1 MAVPRFWREIPN
13 RYNLVGARCG
23 NCNKVLFPPRYIC
36 PYCRR
41 MGKLEPYRLKRWGKV
56 LSYTVVH
63 AAANGFRDQAPYV
76 LAIIE
81 LEDGPRLTAQVTDCN
96 TDEIK
101 IGDEVEIVF
110 RRMGEDGQ
118 DGVIYYGFKAKI
130 VQPKV
135 LDKSSP

>member
-13 RYNLVGARCG
+13 RYNLVGMRCG

-41 MGKLEPYRLKRWGKV
+41 MGKLEPYRLKRRGKV
-56 LSYTVVH
+56 LTYTVVH
-63 AAANGFRDQAPYV
+63 VAANGFEDQVPYV
-76 LAIIE
+76 LAIVE
-81 LEDGPRLTAQVTDCN
+81 LDDGPRLTAQVTDCN

-110 RRMGEDGQ
+110 RRMGEEGQ
-118 DGVIYYGFKAKI
+118 DGVIHYGFKARR
-130 VQPKV
+130 V
-135 LDKSSP
+135 

>member
-23 NCNKVLFPPRYIC
+23 NCNKILFPPRYIC
-36 PYCRR
+36 PFCRR
-41 MGKLEPYRLKRWGKV
+41 MGKLEPYKLKRQGKV
-56 LSYTVVH
+56 ISYTVIHVP
-63 AAANGFRDQAPYV
+63 AEGFEDQVPYV

-96 TDEIK
+96 SDEIK

-110 RRMGEDGQ
+110 RRMGEESK
-118 DGVIYYGFKAKI
+118 DGVIYYGFKGRLIK
-130 VQPKV
+130 P
-135 LDKSSP
+135 

>member
-36 PYCRR
+36 PFCRR
-41 MGKLEPYRLKRWGKV
+41 MGKLEPYRLKRRGKV
-56 LSYTVVH
+56 ITYTVVH
-63 AAANGFRDQAPYV
+63 VAANGFEDQAPYV
-76 LAIIE
+76 LAIVE

-110 RRMGEDGQ
+110 RRMGEEGQ
-118 DGVIYYGFKAKI
+118 DGVIYYGFKARR
-130 VQPKV
+130 V
-135 LDKSSP
+135 

>member
-41 MGKLEPYRLKRWGKV
+41 MGKLEPYRLKRRGKV

-63 AAANGFRDQAPYV
+63 IAANGFEDQAPYL

-81 LEDGPRLTAQVTDCN
+81 LEDGPRLTAQITDCN
-96 TDEIK
+96 PDEIK
-101 IGDEVEIVF
+101 IGDEVEMIF
-110 RRMGEDGQ
+110 RRMGEESQ
-118 DGVIYYGFKAKI
+118 DGVIYYGFKARRI
-130 VQPKV
+130 
-135 LDKSSP
+135 

>member
-41 MGKLEPYRLKRWGKV
+41 MGKLEPYRLKRRGKIF
-56 LSYTVVH
+56 SYTIIH
-63 AAANGFRDQAPYV
+63 AAANGFEDQAPYA

-110 RRMGEDGQ
+110 RRMGEDGK
-118 DGVIYYGFKAKI
+118 DGVIYYGFKARR
-130 VQPKV
+130 V
-135 LDKSSP
+135 

>member
-41 MGKLEPYRLKRWGKV
+41 MGKLEPYRLKRRGKV

-63 AAANGFRDQAPYV
+63 IAANGFEDQAPYL

-81 LEDGPRLTAQVTDCN
+81 LEDGPRLTAQITDCN
-96 TDEIK
+96 PDDIK
-101 IGDEVEIVF
+101 IGDEVEMIF
-110 RRMGEDGQ
+110 RRMGEESQ
-118 DGVIYYGFKAKI
+118 DGVIYYGFKARRI
-130 VQPKV
+130 
-135 LDKSSP
+135 